1 MVNEKFKDVKFNFPK
16 DPMNTEFIKIW
27 QETIEREDF
36 KNLKKQVL
44 KEEFEAYMN
53 ELIARDKP
61 MKPEYISLLTNPPQP
76 RVICGNCYG
85 GYLERTFNF
94 CHQCGQKLD
103 WDSGDE

>member
-16 DPMNTEFIKIW
+16 DPLNTEFIKIW

-61 MKPEYISLLTNPPQP
+61 MKPEYISLLTNPPQHK
-76 RVICGNCYG
+76 VICGVCTKRLLNHCKY
-85 GYLERTFNF
+85 
-94 CHQCGQKLD
+94 CPHCGQKIK
-103 WDSGDE
+103 WSDEE